1 MPSRE
6 TGAQEPRIRVLP
18 QRDDFDLLESDGADA
33 AELAGFYGL
42 RPDPWQR
49 DLLQVWLTR
58 DPYDMYVC
66 TSCGL
71 SVPRQNGKNA
81 VLEMRELYGLT
92 VVGEKILH
100 TAHRVDTARKAFLR
114 LASFFENPEYPE
126 LMDMVVC
133 IRRTNGQE
141 SITLNNGGMIEFS
154 SRVNGGARGSTYDLV
169 VFDEAQELTDD
180 QIEAIMSTMAAA
192 PLGNRQLIFTGT
204 PPSPVSPGT
213 VFRRRRDSAISGK
226 DERMSWHEWSV
237 EDIGDTADRSRW
249 YATNPA
255 LGIRLDEE
263 FTETEHNTLTTD
275 GFARER
281 LGWWSD
287 ESGVNAALSRVKWE
301 ACGISPERAPKPDED
316 NERIAYG
323 VKFTPDGAS
332 MALSAAVRHPDRK
345 TLVECIEFGLI
356 VNGINRVADWLVER
370 KSICSVVVID
380 GKSHTAALV
389 QKLLDAGFPKKGI
402 VVARPDDVISA
413 ASMLWNAVDQG
424 EIYHVSPTDLD
435 KSAISA
441 QKRNIGNNGGWGFG
455 SGTFD
460 CAPIESVSLAHWG
473 VIKTKRNPR
482 RKMRVG

>member
-1 MPSRE
+1 MPFRE

-18 QRDDFDLLESDGADA
+18 SRDDFDSLESDGADA

-42 RPDPWQR
+42 QPDPWQR
-49 DLLQVWLTR
+49 DILDVWLAR
-58 DPYDMYVC
+58 DPHDMYVC

-81 VLEMRELYGLT
+81 VLEMRELYGLA

-126 LMDMVVC
+126 LMEMVVC

-141 SITLNNGGMIEFS
+141 SITLNNGGAIEFS

-180 QIEAIMSTMAAA
+180 QMEAIMSTMAAA

-213 VFRRRRDSAISGK
+213 VFRRRRESAISGK

-237 EDIGDTADRSRW
+237 EEIGDTADRSRW

-287 ESGVNAALSRVKWE
+287 EAGVNAALSKARWE
-301 ACGISPERAPKPDED
+301 ACAITAKQAPNPDD
-316 NERIAYG
+316 RERIAYG

-332 MALSAAVRHPDRK
+332 MAVSAAVRHPERK

-356 VNGINRVADWLVER
+356 VNGINRIAEWLVER
-370 KSICSVVVID
+370 KGICSVVVID

-389 QKLLDAGFPKKGI
+389 QKLVDSGFPRKAI
-402 VVARPDDVISA
+402 RVAHPDDVIAA
-413 ASMLWNAVDQG
+413 ASMLQNAVEQG
-424 EIYHVSPTDLD
+424 EIVHVSPTDLD
-435 KSAISA
+435 KSAVSA
-441 QKRNIGNNGGWGFG
+441 QRRTIGSNGGWGFG

-473 VIKTKRNPR
+473 VVTTKRNPR